1 MAQAHTIPRTFALL
15 GALALAGAGLAA
27 CAPEPTPTPTATDT
41 SASASPSSTASS
53 TPDASRSPGAAAA
66 DLDWPDTTLPT
77 QVAVA
82 LFNPPGSDPAISTG
96 QSIAGP
102 ATVEV
107 GRTLVVTSDCVGDRL
122 SYELRTATAD
132 EDQRVIASDTIVCG
146 PSSRMTFRGLD
157 YAGVV
162 QLSITDATDAD
173 AAWVQAVLEP

>member
-27 CAPEPTPTPTATDT
+27 CAPDASPTPSATDP
-41 SASASPSSTASS
+41 SASATPSAT
-53 TPDASRSPGAAAA
+53 PGAAAA
-66 DLDWPDTTLPT
+66 ELDWPDTTLPN
-77 QVAVA
+77 QVGAA

-102 ATVEV
+102 ATVEA

-122 SYELRTATAD
+122 AYELRTATAG
-132 EDQRVIASDTIVCG
+132 EDQRVIASETIICG
-146 PSSRMTFRGLD
+146 PGSRTTFRGLD
-157 YAGVV
+157 YVGVV